1 MKNRL
6 LSLLGATTMVVLFLA
21 TGLVSAQSL
30 NFSDVSSNDWF
41 AADVEN
47 LVTLGVIDGS
57 QPAYRPADSANR
69 AEMSKLIIEA
79 FDIPLESP
87 QFQTFT
93 DVPTSQWYFKYVE
106 TMAMN
111 GIAVGY
117 TDANGNLTENF
128 GPQDPITREQAAKMI
143 ILGASLPINQECT
156 AVFSDVTHTM
166 WSYEYVNTLYANS
179 IVEGYED
186 GTFLPHKNINRAE
199 IARIIS
205 KSLTPQAKACS

>member
-1 MKNRL
+1 MNK
-6 LSLLGATTMVVLFLA
+6 LGAALVVLFMA
-21 TGLVSAQSL
+21 SGIASAQTL
-30 NFSDVSSNDWF
+30 NFSDVSSDDWF
-41 AADVEN
+41 ATDVEK
-47 LVTLGVIDGS
+47 LVSLGVIDGS
-57 QPAYRPADSANR
+57 QAAYRPADSANR

-93 DVPTSQWYFKYVE
+93 DVSTSEWYFKYVE

-117 TDANGNLTENF
+117 VDANGNLTDEF

-143 ILGASLPINQECT
+143 ILGASLPLNQECSAIFT
-156 AVFSDVTHTM
+156 DVTHTM
-166 WSYEYVNTLYANS
+166 WSYEYVSSLYANS
-179 IVEGYED
+179 IVEGYSD
-186 GTFLPHKNINRAE
+186 GTFLPRKNINRAE

-205 KSLTPQAKACS
+205 KSLNPQARTCS

>member
-1 MKNRL
+1 
-6 LSLLGATTMVVLFLA
+6 MVVLFLTSGA
-21 TGLVSAQSL
+21 FAQSL
-30 NFSDVSSNDWF
+30 NFSDVSSEDWF
-41 AADVEN
+41 ATDVEN
-47 LVTLGVIDGS
+47 LVSLGIIDGS

-87 QFQTFT
+87 QFQTFS
-93 DVPTSQWYFKYVE
+93 DVPMSEWYFKYVE

-117 TDANGNLTENF
+117 TDTNGNLTEEF

-143 ILGASLPINQECT
+143 ILGASLAINQECNSI
-156 AVFSDVTHTM
+156 FSDVTHTM
-166 WSYEYVNTLYANS
+166 WSYEYVNTLYANG
-179 IVEGYED
+179 IIEGYGD

-199 IARIIS
+199 IARIIN
-205 KSLTPQAKACS
+205 KSLSPQAQACS